1 MGRNE
6 VQDKALEIISQHDR
20 CGLGISMGVG
30 KTRIALQH
38 MMNHYHAFS
47 SFLVVAPKK
56 SIFES
61 WRSECIELNCT
72 HLLDHIKFTTYLS
85 LNKQNANEY
94 DIVYLDEC
102 HSLLT
107 GHRDFLDAY
116 MGKILGLTG
125 TPPVSGEKEEMVNRF
140 CPIVYNFDVDQAA
153 DSNILNDYR
162 IIAHMLP
169 LSNYNNLP
177 KKRKDGGT
185 WYTSEVKDYEY
196 MSGRIE
202 DSPFG
207 KQKQLAAI
215 MRMKSMMEYPTK
227 EKYTKQL
234 LNIIKDKCIIFA
246 NTQKQADRICNYS
259 YHSKNKNS
267 DDNLKLFSDG
277 TIDKLSC
284 VLQLSEG
291 VSIPGL
297 RSGVIMHAYGNER
310 KSAQRIGRLLR
321 LNPDETAMCHILC
334 YKNTIDEQWIKKA
347 LAEFSDDKI
356 KYFEPTNKQLNY
368 G

>member
-1 MGRNE
+1 M
-6 VQDKALEIISQHDR
+6 
-20 CGLGISMGVG
+20 
-30 KTRIALQH
+30 
-38 MMNHYHAFS
+38 
-47 SFLVVAPKK
+47 
-56 SIFES
+56 
-61 WRSECIELNCT
+61 
-72 HLLDHIKFTTYLS
+72 
-85 LNKQNANEY
+85 
-94 DIVYLDEC
+94 IVYLDEC

-116 MGKILGLTG
+116 TGKILGLTG
-125 TPPVSGEKEEMVNRF
+125 TPPVSGEKEEMVSRY
-140 CPIVYNFDVDQAA
+140 CPIVYNFDVDQAT

-162 IIAHMLP
+162 IIVHMLP
-169 LSNYNNLP
+169 MSNHKNLA

-196 MSGRIE
+196 TSGRIE
-202 DSPFG
+202 DAPYG

-215 MRMKSMMEYPTK
+215 MRMKAMMEYPTK
-227 EKYTKQL
+227 ESYARQL
-234 LNIIKDKCIIFA
+234 LKIVKDRCILFA
-246 NTQKQADRICNYS
+246 NTQKQADRMCKYS
-259 YHSKNKNS
+259 YHSKNKAS
-267 DDNLKLFSDG
+267 KDNLELFSNG
-277 TIDKLSC
+277 TIDQLSC

-297 RSGVIMHAYGNER
+297 KQGIIMHAYGNER

-321 LNPDETAMCHILC
+321 LNPTETAMCHILC
-334 YKNTIDEQWIKKA
+334 YKNSVDEQWVKKA

>member
-1 MGRNE
+1 MSRDQ
-6 VQDKALEIISQHDR
+6 VQDKALEIISQHNR

-61 WRSECIELNCT
+61 WRTECTELNCT

-85 LNKQNANEY
+85 LNKHKPTEY

-162 IIAHMLP
+162 IIVHMLP

-196 MSGRIE
+196 VSGRIVILP
-202 DSPFG
+202 SNIPHRG
-207 KQKQLAAI
+207 LG
-215 MRMKSMMEYPTK
+215 PT
-227 EKYTKQL
+227 EPNQIRT
-234 LNIIKDKCIIFA
+234 
-246 NTQKQADRICNYS
+246 
-259 YHSKNKNS
+259 
-267 DDNLKLFSDG
+267 
-277 TIDKLSC
+277 
-284 VLQLSEG
+284 
-291 VSIPGL
+291 SIVYRVRPL
-297 RSGVIMHAYGNER
+297 
-310 KSAQRIGRLLR
+310 
-321 LNPDETAMCHILC
+321 
-334 YKNTIDEQWIKKA
+334 
-347 LAEFSDDKI
+347 
-356 KYFEPTNKQLNY
+356 
-368 G
+368 